1 MQCCSKKFL
10 IEEFANEGA
19 AHRNA
24 NMVIDLSRAFSKHL
38 DMFLILYICGNMFY
52 GI

>member
-10 IEEFANEGA
+10 IEEFANNGA

-24 NMVIDLSRAFSKHL
+24 NMVIDLNRAFSKHL